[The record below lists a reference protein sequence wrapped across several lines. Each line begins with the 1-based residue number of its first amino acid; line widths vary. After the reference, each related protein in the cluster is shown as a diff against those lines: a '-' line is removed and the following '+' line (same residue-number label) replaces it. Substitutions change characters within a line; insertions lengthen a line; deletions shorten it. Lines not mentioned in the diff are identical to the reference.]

1 MTRGLLQSSLF
12 VSFGDIAISVRS
24 CLLFSPSMSLR
35 LFFHTD
41 NKLARPEILVKT
53 QPTGRAPSVRTGSAM
68 VRPKQRLRARGVET
82 LPFYD

>member
-41 NKLARPEILVKT
+41 NKLARPEALVK
-53 QPTGRAPSVRTGSAM
+53 PSFATAHRESSLSQDWISHGQA
-68 VRPKQRLRARGVET
+68 
-82 LPFYD
+82 